1 MVGCSHAPWAAF
13 LRGVITFALRRLAW
27 DGGIASRMGL
37 GPIFRFCSLAMLV
50 RSEAQASKSSRV
62 EKQVK
67 NAAEQI
73 AELIAPTVEALGLEL
88 WGIELQQQ
96 GKYSLL
102 RVYIENEEG
111 VSIEDC
117 ERVSRQVSAVLD
129 VEDPI
134 SGEYTLEV
142 SSPGMDRP
150 LFTAAQF
157 GLYVGEKVNVRL
169 RSALQGRRKFKG
181 VIKNVVDDRIGLAIE
196 SEDGEEIE
204 ISFANIDKAN
214 IDF

>member
-1 MVGCSHAPWAAF
+1 M
-13 LRGVITFALRRLAW
+13 
-27 DGGIASRMGL
+27 
-37 GPIFRFCSLAMLV
+37 
-50 RSEAQASKSSRV
+50 
-62 EKQVK
+62 K

-73 AELIAPTVEALGLEL
+73 AELVAPTIEALGLEL

-102 RVYIENEEG
+102 RIYIENEEG
-111 VSIEDC
+111 VGIEDC
-117 ERVSRQVSAVLD
+117 ERVSRQVSALLD

-134 SGEYTLEV
+134 SSEYTLEV

-157 GLYVGEKVNVRL
+157 ALYEGEKVNVRL
-169 RSALQGRRKFKG
+169 RTALQGRRKFKG
-181 VIKNVVDDRIGLAIE
+181 VIKSVVDDRIGLAIDAE
-196 SEDGEEIE
+196 EGELIE
-204 ISFANIDKAN
+204 ITLADIDKAN

>member
-1 MVGCSHAPWAAF
+1 M
-13 LRGVITFALRRLAW
+13 
-27 DGGIASRMGL
+27 
-37 GPIFRFCSLAMLV
+37 
-50 RSEAQASKSSRV
+50 
-62 EKQVK
+62 K

-73 AELIAPTVEALGLEL
+73 AELIAPTVQALELEL

-102 RVYIENEEG
+102 RVYIENEGG

-117 ERVSRQVSAVLD
+117 ERVSRQVSAVMD

-157 GLYVGEKVNVRL
+157 ALYVGDAVNVRL

-181 VIKNVVDDRIGLAIE
+181 FIKGVTDDKISLAVD
-196 SEDGEEIE
+196 SEEGEIIE
-204 ISFANIDKAN
+204 ISMADVDKAN